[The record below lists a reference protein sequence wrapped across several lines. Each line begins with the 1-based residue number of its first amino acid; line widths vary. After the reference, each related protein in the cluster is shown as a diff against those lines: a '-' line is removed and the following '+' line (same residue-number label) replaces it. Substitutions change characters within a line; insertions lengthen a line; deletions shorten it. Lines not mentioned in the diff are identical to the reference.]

1 MKAIERPHPDHGV
14 LLRFAR
20 GEVSREERKTVAT
33 HLLGR
38 CGICAAKI
46 RDAACLPEPWQE
58 SHGPR

>member
-1 MKAIERPHPDHGV
+1 MKAIEQPHPGHGD

-20 GEVSREERKTVAT
+20 GEVSREERKVIVA
-33 HLLGR
+33 HLLSR

-46 RDAACLPEPWQE
+46 RDAAWRPEPWQE